1 MGSSLKRKF
10 LLPIF
15 IGAALLIL
23 SATVITNFS
32 LHPELRSQ
40 LHKRAELM
48 LITIRAAAE
57 INPAY
62 QELRLALEE
71 ITLHT
76 SGVYGI
82 TLATLKPTIIWASST
97 HPDADIDR
105 HTSDMLELLE
115 TSAENHLFGHF
126 IHNNGDVIVIAPFK
140 QFEKPLTTQ
149 SKTTEQFSL
158 PTGVK
163 TTSAYT
169 LAADSY
175 EGILYLRFNWAE
187 AAALANTNLL
197 RQVLAFSAVITLML
211 ILATVMLYRVI
222 IKPLSQISR
231 TILSQKSGQSDA
243 RTKQLTDDEIGLLGH
258 SINEMLDDLH
268 NRDRLL
274 KSVVNHLPVG
284 LSLKGIDGQKL
295 IQNDAYK
302 TSYMSPYLDGNI
314 REELLDRRVNLQ
326 QQAISSA
333 NPSSHEE
340 LLSFSDHDRHFETTI
355 FPIFNTHDEMEW
367 LGTLCIE
374 ITEKKERELQLTQLY
389 KAVESVKSGII
400 ICKYSAPDFPILYVN
415 PAVTSL
421 TGYLPSELLGKN
433 PHIFSQSSDNET
445 ALEEIRESIANKKAC
460 SVILHNMRKD
470 GSYFWNE
477 FTLSIITTSDGE
489 ATHLVGVQNDVS
501 ERIEAA
507 NKIKHMAFFDPLTDL
522 PNRTLFNDR
531 LTQLIADSERENT
544 HTAVMYID
552 LDGFKAVNDNFGHN
566 IGDELLKEAST
577 RMKKCI
583 RSQDSLAR
591 MGGDE
596 FTILIPKLNAEEVI
610 INLPKAVDRIIK
622 QLTTPFEIYKN
633 AVHIS
638 GSIGI
643 SIYPKDGRTPEELI
657 INADHAMYHA
667 KESGKNTFRF
677 FQQEMNQTI
686 EKQQKIEA
694 SLREAIHNKEFSL
707 HYQPQV
713 NFPNNK
719 VSVEALIRCKHPLL
733 KDLSPAI
740 FIPIAEQSGLID
752 EIGTWVIQQACRDM
766 AEFISEG
773 SSISK
778 VAINI
783 SPQQIKR
790 QNLTNIV
797 QQNLERNS
805 LSPSYLEVEITEN
818 VIIDDY
824 QAALSHLNALR
835 DLGITIAIDDFGTG
849 YSSLTYL
856 KQLPIDTLK
865 IDKQFIEGLPSDTDG
880 VHIVKAIAGLA
891 QGMGLN
897 LLAEGIETDEQ
908 LTFVRKELNCH
919 LVQGYHIS
927 VPLSKSQLKATKF
940 YKKEILCN

>member
-1 MGSSLKRKF
+1 MGISLKRKF

-23 SATVITNFS
+23 SATVSTNFS

-62 QELRLALEE
+62 QDLRLALEE

-82 TLATLKPTIIWASST
+82 TLATLNPTIIWASST

-105 HTSDMLELLE
+105 HTSNMLELLE

-126 IHNNGDVIVIAPFK
+126 IHDNGDIIVIAPFK
-140 QFEKPLTTQ
+140 QFENPLTALT
-149 SKTTEQFSL
+149 KTTAQFNL

-163 TTSAYT
+163 TTNAYT
-169 LAADSY
+169 LAPDAY

-187 AAALANTNLL
+187 TATLANTNLL

-211 ILATVMLYRVI
+211 ILATIMLYRVI
-222 IKPLSQISR
+222 LKPLSQISR
-231 TILSQKSGQSDA
+231 TILSQKSGQPDA
-243 RTKQLTDDEIGLLGH
+243 RTKQLADDEIGLLGH

-314 REELLDRRVNLQ
+314 REELLNRRVNLQ

-333 NPSSHEE
+333 NPMSHEE

-355 FPIFNTHDEMEW
+355 FPIFNTYDEMEW
-367 LGTLCIE
+367 LGTLCVE

-421 TGYLPSELLGKN
+421 TGYLPSELIGKN
-433 PHIFSQSSDNET
+433 PNIFSQSSDNET
-445 ALEEIRESIANKKAC
+445 ALGEIRESIANKKAC

-531 LTQLIADSERENT
+531 LTQVIADSKRENT
-544 HTAVMYID
+544 HTAVIYID
-552 LDGFKAVNDNFGHN
+552 LDGFKAVNDSFGHN
-566 IGDELLKEAST
+566 IGDELLKEASA

-622 QLTTPFEIYKN
+622 QLTTPFEISKN
-633 AVHIS
+633 SVHVS

-643 SIYPKDGRTPEELI
+643 SIYPKDGQTPEELI

-677 FQQEMNQTI
+677 FQQDMNQTI
-686 EKQQKIEA
+686 AKQQTIEA

-713 NFPNNK
+713 NFLNNK

-733 KDLSPAI
+733 KDQSPAI

-752 EIGTWVIQQACRDM
+752 EIGTWVIQQACADM
-766 AEFISEG
+766 AEFINDG

-790 QNLTNIV
+790 QNLTSII
-797 QQNLERNS
+797 QQNLERND
-805 LSPSYLEVEITEN
+805 LNPSYLEVEITEN

-824 QAALSHLNALR
+824 HTTLSHLNALR
-835 DLGITIAIDDFGTG
+835 GLGVTIAIDDFGTG

-865 IDKQFIEGLPSDTDG
+865 IDKQFIEGLPNDTDG

-897 LLAEGIETDEQ
+897 LLAEGVETDEQ
-908 LTFVRKELNCH
+908 LTFVREELNCH
-919 LVQGYHIS
+919 LIQGFNVSKPLPKSKLKSS
-927 VPLSKSQLKATKF
+927 VF
-940 YKKEILCN
+940 YK

>member
-1 MGSSLKRKF
+1 MGTSLKRKF

-32 LHPELRSQ
+32 LYPELRSQ

-62 QELRLALEE
+62 QDLRLALEE

-82 TLATLKPTIIWASST
+82 TLATLHPTIIWASST

-115 TSAENHLFGHF
+115 TSSENHLFGRF
-126 IHNNGDVIVIAPFK
+126 IHNNGDIIVIEPFK
-140 QFEKPLTTQ
+140 QLENPLTAL
-149 SKTTEQFSL
+149 SKKTKQFNL
-158 PTGVK
+158 PTGVE

-169 LAADSY
+169 LAPDAY

-187 AAALANTNLL
+187 TAALANTNLL

-222 IKPLSQISR
+222 LKPLSQISK
-231 TILSQKSGQSDA
+231 TILSQKSGQPNA

-302 TSYMSPYLDGNI
+302 ASYMSPYLDGNI
-314 REELLDRRVNLQ
+314 REELLNRRCNLQ

-333 NPSSHEE
+333 TPMSHEE

-367 LGTLCIE
+367 LGTLCVE

-400 ICKYSAPDFPILYVN
+400 ICQYSAPDFPILYVN

-421 TGYLPSELLGKN
+421 TGYLSSELLGKN
-433 PHIFSQSSDNET
+433 PNIFSQSSDNEA
-445 ALEEIRESIANKKAC
+445 ALEEIRKSIVNKKAC
-460 SVILHNMRKD
+460 SVILHNRRKN

-489 ATHLVGVQNDVS
+489 ATHLVGVQNDVT

-566 IGDELLKEAST
+566 IGDELLKEASG

-596 FTILIPKLNAEEVI
+596 FTILIPKLDANEVI

-622 QLTTPFEIYKN
+622 HLTTPFIINENTIL
-633 AVHIS
+633 IS

-643 SIYPKDGRTPEELI
+643 SIYPKDGETPEELI

-677 FQQEMNQTI
+677 FQKEMNHEI
-686 EKQQKIEA
+686 EQQQKIES
-694 SLREAIHNKEFSL
+694 SLREALHNKEFSL
-707 HYQPQV
+707 CYQPQI
-713 NFPNNK
+713 NFLNNK
-719 VSVEALIRCKHPLL
+719 ISVEALIRCKHPLL
-733 KDLSPAI
+733 QDLSPAI

-752 EIGTWVIQQACRDM
+752 KIGTWVIQQACADM
-766 AEFISEG
+766 SEFINVG

-797 QQNLERNS
+797 QQNLELNN
-805 LSPSYLEVEITEN
+805 LTPSYLEVEITEN

-824 QAALSHLNALR
+824 QTALSHLNALR
-835 DLGITIAIDDFGTG
+835 ELGVTIAIDDFGTG

-865 IDKQFIEGLPSDTDG
+865 IDKKFIEGVPNDPDD
-880 VHIVKAIAGLA
+880 VHIVKAISGLA

-897 LLAEGIETDEQ
+897 LLAEGVETDEQ
-908 LTFVRKELNCH
+908 LTFVREELNCH
-919 LVQGYHIS
+919 LIQGFNIS
-927 VPLSKSQLKATKF
+927 KPLTKSALKNSVF
-940 YKKEILCN
+940 YK